1 MTRLILAAILCALA
15 WHATTE
21 QRQYA
26 ADLWRDV
33 QHAYSWPGVDP

>member
-1 MTRLILAAILCALA
+1 MTRILLATILCALA
-15 WHATTE
+15 WHASAG

-33 QHAYSWPGVDP
+33 AWHVEGALP